1 MSDTSFLT
9 EEGYKKLQE
18 ELEYLK
24 KTKRLE
30 VAKRI
35 DKAREFGDLSE
46 NAEYQDAKE
55 EQAFIEGRILEIEH
69 LFKTSSIVDTS
80 GSSKSTVVKIG
91 SRLSVEFDGNKKE
104 FEIVGATDSDP
115 FKGLISYNSPL
126 GQSLIGKLKGD
137 EFEVEVP
144 KGKVKCKILDIK

>member
-1 MSDTSFLT
+1 MADLSFLT
-9 EEGYKKLQE
+9 EDGFKKLKE

-24 KTKRLE
+24 KTKRIE

-69 LFKTSSIVDTS
+69 LFKTSKVVNTTDSSKAGIVD
-80 GSSKSTVVKIG
+80 IG
-91 SRLSVEFDGNKKE
+91 SKVSVDFDGNVKE
-104 FEIVGATDSDP
+104 FEILGATDSDP

-126 GQSLIGKLKGD
+126 GQSFIGKKIGD
-137 EFEVEVP
+137 EFDVEVP
-144 KGKVKCKILDIK
+144 KGIVKCKILSIK

>member
-9 EEGYKKLQE
+9 EDGYKKLKE

-30 VAKRI
+30 IAKRI

-69 LFKTSSIVDTS
+69 LFKTSSVIDK
-80 GSSKSTVVKIG
+80 SSFIKSDIIEIG
-91 SRLSVEFDGNKKE
+91 SKIKVEFDGNEKE

-115 FKGLISYNSPL
+115 LKGLISYNSPL
-126 GQSLIGKLKGD
+126 GQSLIGKSKGN

>member
-1 MSDTSFLT
+1 MTDISFLT
-9 EEGYKKLQE
+9 EEGYQKLKD

-24 KTKRLE
+24 KTKRSE

-46 NAEYQDAKE
+46 NAEYQDAKD

-69 LFKTSSIVDTS
+69 LFKTSKVIDK
-80 GSSKSTVVKIG
+80 SSKVKDGIIQIG
-91 SRLSVEFDGNKKE
+91 SKILVEFDDNKKE

-115 FKGLISYNSPL
+115 LKGLISYNSPL
-126 GQSLIGKLKGD
+126 GQSFLGKSVKE

-144 KGKVKCKILDIK
+144 KGIVKCKILEIK

>member
-1 MSDTSFLT
+1 MADVSFLT
-9 EEGYKKLQE
+9 EEGYKKLKE
-18 ELEYLK
+18 EVEYLK

-46 NAEYQDAKE
+46 NAEYQDAKD

-69 LFKTSSIVDTS
+69 LFKTSSIVNKS
-80 GSSKSTVVKIG
+80 SLSKSTIVEIG
-91 SRLSVEFDGNKKE
+91 SKLSVEFDGNKKE
-104 FEIVGATDSDP
+104 FEVVGATDSDP
-115 FKGLISYNSPL
+115 LKGLISYNSPL
-126 GQSLIGKLKGD
+126 GQALMGKLKGD

-144 KGKVKCKILDIK
+144 KGIVKCKILDIK

>member
-1 MSDTSFLT
+1 MVNKSFLT
-9 EEGYKKLQE
+9 EDGYKKLKE

-69 LFKTSSIVDTS
+69 LFKTSSVVDTS
-80 GSSKSTVVKIG
+80 VSSRGDAIGIG
-91 SRLSVEFDGNKKE
+91 SKIVVDFDGERKE

-115 FKGLISYNSPL
+115 LKGLISYNSPL
-126 GQSLIGKLKGD
+126 GKSFVGKSKGD
-137 EFEVEVP
+137 EFEVDVP
-144 KGKVKCKILDIK
+144 RGIIKCKILDIK